1 MNVEERKTAAQSA
14 SHRQQLSL
22 FARNFF
28 KHPKM
33 LGSIIPS
40 SSFLIRRLLEPVDWE
55 RARVLVE
62 YGPGVGTI
70 SREILRR
77 MHPDAVLIAIETNH
91 EFVEFLKTSL
101 PDPRLHLI
109 PGSAEDVA
117 EILAAQQLEVA
128 DYVIAGI
135 PFSTMPDTLR
145 QGVLNAT
152 REALGENGELLLYQ
166 FSPKVLPD
174 LERTYQNVRRGFEP
188 LNIPPAQVYFCRP

>member
-1 MNVEERKTAAQSA
+1 MNVEEHKTAAQSPA
-14 SHRQQLSL
+14 SQRQQLTL

-77 MHPDAVLIAIETNH
+77 MHPDATLIAIETND
-91 EFVEFLKTSL
+91 EFVDFL
-101 PDPRLHLI
+101 R
-109 PGSAEDVA
+109 
-117 EILAAQQLEVA
+117 
-128 DYVIAGI
+128 
-135 PFSTMPDTLR
+135 
-145 QGVLNAT
+145 
-152 REALGENGELLLYQ
+152 
-166 FSPKVLPD
+166 
-174 LERTYQNVRRGFEP
+174 
-188 LNIPPAQVYFCRP
+188 